1 MDKNSILIAVAVLFR
16 EQGGKTS
23 WFITKKPEDNSWEF
37 PKVIVRKGESSVRA
51 TLRIMGEKGGMTTK
65 VLEEAGRTN
74 SVVNSDN
81 KVLQQRIIYYLILLK
96 NGSNEAVGFGENV
109 WLEYPKALLKLTS
122 KKEKQMLKSAKEMLK
137 IWKKERKNRKVEEP
151 DFPEEAVE

>member
-16 EQGGKTS
+16 EIDGKTS
-23 WFITKKPEDNSWEF
+23 WFVTKKTEDNSWEL

-51 TLRIMGEKGGMTTK
+51 ILRIMGEKGGMTTR

-74 SVVNSDN
+74 SVVTSDN
-81 KVLQQRIIYYLILLK
+81 KVIQQRIIYYLILLK
-96 NGSNEAVGFGENV
+96 NGSNEAVGFGENA

-137 IWKKERKNRKVEEP
+137 VWKKERKNRKAEEP